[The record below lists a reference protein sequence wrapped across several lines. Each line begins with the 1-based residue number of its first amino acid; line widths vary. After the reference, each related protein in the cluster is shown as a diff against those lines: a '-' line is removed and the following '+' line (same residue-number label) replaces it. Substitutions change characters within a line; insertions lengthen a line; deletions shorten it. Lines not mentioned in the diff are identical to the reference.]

1 MKEFENEVQDLVEA
15 NNEKQNNA
23 ENEVSDDEIDEAL
36 NKARA
41 KAKDSLMKKHQEMY
55 LRKSRNT
62 KAIISEW
69 RKKDGPASAIYK
81 VKINLFNE
89 EGTIPYYKTL
99 TDETIDE
106 AADLFDKL
114 FSQDPEQ
121 TYFSFEKGNIHING
135 ESPEGIARKM
145 GNSMGLDINGIDL
158 SSEKG
163 IKLQKAL
170 FIHAI
175 VDKNNKLTVN
185 GLDEKGDQKEY
196 EVKLPE
202 KTAAQKKQEE
212 TARAL
217 VEEDKKH
224 FNGMREDEI
233 PGFVKLEKDIYQS
246 RNEICSLSFNS
257 EEARNDPDHSFDP
270 RRLSEEEYNK
280 ALEVYEKVFKNFK
293 NQKGL
298 INPGLVSLYTNV
310 RTIAPYY
317 FTFTVNGQR
326 MTPEMYLRNV
336 QKVDEN
342 DTFINDN
349 DQKVAVIYL
358 MTRFDL
364 RASSLDGKKVEFSKV
379 TPDME
384 APKDIVAEAGK
395 VLHPSALKKAEKEDV
410 KPMDDSVDSL
420 NDNPIN
426 DPVKVQV
433 KDPQREKVISI
444 DKNKDVKTSK
454 YDIYASNALLPGIE
468 KTPEMKIDAI
478 SKVMAAHALKVKGI
492 AFDVKKIDKI
502 AKHFKELYC
511 LDDLKNH
518 PHVDQAVS
526 SVDQALSFGETA
538 RKNLYTV
545 RPDQYES
552 YSDEMKELLKN
563 MQGKK
568 GRTDEYK
575 ELYDAIQE
583 AAELQEKT
591 ASMSKAEKASAYRNS
606 NIRIV
611 EAVKKYIK
619 GKKSPRT
626 ITSRKDRFDNALDSL
641 AIVVK
646 TNQNS
651 AIRIYK
657 MIADINTHRNADKK
671 INVNSFATTYG
682 VERARTRGPI
692 YNKNV
697 AKAVQN
703 TAKVKGGM
711 KMAM

>member
-1 MKEFENEVQDLVEA
+1 MKEVELDEQVLVEA

-23 ENEVSDDEIDEAL
+23 EIEVSDDEINEAL

-41 KAKDSLMKKHQEMY
+41 KAKDSLMKKHQETY

-62 KAIISEW
+62 KATISEW

-89 EGTIPYYKTL
+89 EGKAPYYKTL

-106 AADLFDKL
+106 AAALFDKL
-114 FSQDPEQ
+114 FAHDVEHD
-121 TYFSFEKGNIHING
+121 YFSFERGNIHING
-135 ESPEGIARKM
+135 ESPEKIARDM
-145 GNSMGLDINGIDL
+145 GNSMGLDIDDIDL

-185 GLDEKGDQKEY
+185 GLNEKGDTKEY

-212 TARAL
+212 IARAL

-233 PGFVKLEKDIYQS
+233 PGFVKLEKDIYES

-298 INPGLVSLYTNV
+298 INPGVASLYTKV
-310 RTIAPYY
+310 RTIAPYH

-326 MTPEMYLRNV
+326 MTSDMYLRNV

-342 DTFINDN
+342 DVGITDN

-364 RASSLDGKKVEFSKV
+364 RASSMDGKRIVFSKV

-384 APKDIVAEAGK
+384 APKDIIEEAGK
-395 VLHPSALKKAEKEDV
+395 VLHVPDRKKAL
-410 KPMDDSVDSL
+410 DDSVDSL

-433 KDPQREKVISI
+433 KDPQREKVIST

-518 PHVDQAVS
+518 PQVDQAVS
-526 SVDQALSFGETA
+526 SVDQALNFGETA

-545 RPDQYES
+545 RPDQHRS

-606 NIRIV
+606 NIRVV

-626 ITSRKDRFDNALDSL
+626 ITSRKDRFDNALDAL
-641 AIVVK
+641 AITVK
-646 TNQNS
+646 ANQNS

-671 INVNSFATTYG
+671 INVNTFTTTYG
-682 VERARTRGPI
+682 VERAGTRGPI

>member
-1 MKEFENEVQDLVEA
+1 MKEVELDDQVLVEA
-15 NNEKQNNA
+15 NNEANNKKQNNA
-23 ENEVSDDEIDEAL
+23 EIEVSDDEIDEAL

-41 KAKDSLMKKHQEMY
+41 KAKDSLMKKHQETY

-106 AADLFDKL
+106 AAALFDKL

-121 TYFSFEKGNIHING
+121 TYCSFEKGNIHING

-145 GNSMGLDINGIDL
+145 GNSMGLDIDDIDF

-246 RNEICSLSFNS
+246 KNEICSLSFNS

-293 NQKGL
+293 NHKGL
-298 INPGLVSLYTNV
+298 INPGTASLFTKV

-326 MTPEMYLRNV
+326 MTSDMYLRNV

-395 VLHPSALKKAEKEDV
+395 VLHPSALKKEEKEDLET
-410 KPMDDSVDSL
+410 MDDSVDSL

-433 KDPQREKVISI
+433 KASR
-444 DKNKDVKTSK
+444 
-454 YDIYASNALLPGIE
+454 YDIYASNALLPEIE

-518 PHVDQAVS
+518 PQIDQAVS
-526 SVDQALSFGETA
+526 SVDQALKFGETA

-606 NIRIV
+606 NIRVV

-646 TNQNS
+646 RNQNS
-651 AIRIYK
+651 AIKIYK

-671 INVNSFATTYG
+671 INVNTFTTTYG
-682 VERARTRGPI
+682 VERARTRGAV
-692 YNKNV
+692 YNKG
-697 AKAVQN
+697 VQN
-703 TAKVKGGM
+703 TNKINTGIK
-711 KMAM
+711 KAM

>member
-1 MKEFENEVQDLVEA
+1 MKEVEFDEQVLVEA

-106 AADLFDKL
+106 AANLFDKL

-121 TYFSFEKGNIHING
+121 TYISFEKGNIHING

-145 GNSMGLDINGIDL
+145 GNSMGLDINDIDL

-185 GLDEKGDQKEY
+185 GLDEKGDAKEY

-212 TARAL
+212 AARAL
-217 VEEDKKH
+217 ALEDKKR
-224 FNGMREDEI
+224 FIEVQEKEI

-257 EEARNDPDHSFDP
+257 EEARNDPNHSFDP

-280 ALEVYEKVFKNFK
+280 ALEVYEKVFKNYK
-293 NQKGL
+293 NHKGL
-298 INPGLVSLYTNV
+298 INPGAASLYTKV
-310 RTIAPYY
+310 RTIAPYH

-326 MTPEMYLRNV
+326 MTSDMYLRNV

-349 DQKVAVIYL
+349 DQKVAIIYL

-384 APKDIVAEAGK
+384 APKDIVTEAGN
-395 VLHPSALKKAEKEDV
+395 
-410 KPMDDSVDSL
+410 SL

-433 KDPQREKVISI
+433 KDPQREKIFSTEN
-444 DKNKDVKTSK
+444 NKDVKASR

-478 SKVMAAHALKVKGI
+478 SKVMASHALKVKGI

-518 PHVDQAVS
+518 LQVDQAVS

-545 RPDQYES
+545 RPEQHQS

-583 AAELQEKT
+583 AAELQERT

-606 NIRIV
+606 NIRVV

-671 INVNSFATTYG
+671 INVNTFTTTYG

>member
-23 ENEVSDDEIDEAL
+23 ENEVSDNEIDEAL

-41 KAKDSLMKKHQEMY
+41 KAGDSLMKKHQEMY

-145 GNSMGLDINGIDL
+145 GNSMGLDIDDIDF

-185 GLDEKGDQKEY
+185 GLDEKGDAKEY

-212 TARAL
+212 AARAL
-217 VEEDKKH
+217 ALEDKKR
-224 FNGMREDEI
+224 FIEVQEKEI

-257 EEARNDPDHSFDP
+257 EEARNDPNHSFDP

-293 NQKGL
+293 DHKGL
-298 INPGLVSLYTNV
+298 INPGTASLFTKV

-326 MTPEMYLRNV
+326 MTSDMYLRNV

-349 DQKVAVIYL
+349 DQKVAIIYL

-395 VLHPSALKKAEKEDV
+395 VLHPSALKKEEKEDLET
-410 KPMDDSVDSL
+410 MDDSVDSL

-433 KDPQREKVISI
+433 KASR
-444 DKNKDVKTSK
+444 
-454 YDIYASNALLPGIE
+454 YDIYASNALLPEIE

-518 PHVDQAVS
+518 PQIDQAVS
-526 SVDQALSFGETA
+526 SVDQALKFGETA

-545 RPDQYES
+545 RPDQYEN

-671 INVNSFATTYG
+671 INVNTFTTTYG

-711 KMAM
+711 KMPM

>member
-23 ENEVSDDEIDEAL
+23 ENEVSDNEIDEAL

-41 KAKDSLMKKHQEMY
+41 KAGDSLMKKHQEMY

-106 AADLFDKL
+106 AAALFDKL

-145 GNSMGLDINGIDL
+145 GNSMGLDIDDIDF

-185 GLDEKGDQKEY
+185 GLDEKGDAKEY

-257 EEARNDPDHSFDP
+257 EEARNDPNHSFDP

-326 MTPEMYLRNV
+326 MTSDMYLRNV

-349 DQKVAVIYL
+349 DQKVAIIYL

-395 VLHPSALKKAEKEDV
+395 VLHPSALKKEEKEDLET
-410 KPMDDSVDSL
+410 MDDSVDSL

-433 KDPQREKVISI
+433 KASR
-444 DKNKDVKTSK
+444 
-454 YDIYASNALLPGIE
+454 YDIYASNALLPEIE

-518 PHVDQAVS
+518 PQIDQAVS
-526 SVDQALSFGETA
+526 SVDQALKFGETA

-545 RPDQYES
+545 RPDQYEN

-697 AKAVQN
+697 AKADQN
-703 TAKVKGGM
+703 TAKVNTGM
-711 KMAM
+711 KKAV

>member
-1 MKEFENEVQDLVEA
+1 MKEVEFDEQVLVEVD
-15 NNEKQNNA
+15 NKKQNNA
-23 ENEVSDDEIDEAL
+23 EIEVSDDEIDEAL

-41 KAKDSLMKKHQEMY
+41 KAGDSLMKKHQEMY
-55 LRKSRNT
+55 LLKSRNT

-298 INPGLVSLYTNV
+298 INPGLASLYTNV

-317 FTFTVNGQR
+317 FTFNVNGQR

-395 VLHPSALKKAEKEDV
+395 VLHPSALKKEEKEDLET
-410 KPMDDSVDSL
+410 MDDSVDSL

-433 KDPQREKVISI
+433 KASR
-444 DKNKDVKTSK
+444 
-454 YDIYASNALLPGIE
+454 YDIYASNALLPGIK

-492 AFDVKKIDKI
+492 AFDVKKIDTI
-502 AKHFKELYC
+502 EKHFKELYC

-518 PHVDQAVS
+518 PQIDQAVS
-526 SVDQALSFGETA
+526 SVDQALKFGETA

-697 AKAVQN
+697 AKADQN
-703 TAKVKGGM
+703 TAKVNTGM
-711 KMAM
+711 KKAV

>member
-23 ENEVSDDEIDEAL
+23 ENEVSDNEIDEAL

-41 KAKDSLMKKHQEMY
+41 KAGDSLMKKHQEMY

-145 GNSMGLDINGIDL
+145 GNSMGLDIDDIDF

-185 GLDEKGDQKEY
+185 GLDEKGDAKEY

-212 TARAL
+212 AARAL
-217 VEEDKKH
+217 ALEDKKR
-224 FNGMREDEI
+224 FIEVQEKEI

-257 EEARNDPDHSFDP
+257 EEARNDPNHSFDP

-293 NQKGL
+293 DHKGL
-298 INPGLVSLYTNV
+298 INPGTASLFTKV

-326 MTPEMYLRNV
+326 MTSDMYLRNV

-349 DQKVAVIYL
+349 DQKVAIIYL

-395 VLHPSALKKAEKEDV
+395 VLHPSALKKEEKEDLET
-410 KPMDDSVDSL
+410 MDDSVDSL

-433 KDPQREKVISI
+433 KASR
-444 DKNKDVKTSK
+444 
-454 YDIYASNALLPGIE
+454 YDIYASNALLPEIE

-518 PHVDQAVS
+518 PQIDQAVS
-526 SVDQALSFGETA
+526 SVDQALKFGETA

-697 AKAVQN
+697 AKADQN
-703 TAKVKGGM
+703 TAKVNTGM
-711 KMAM
+711 KKAV